1 MVTQHHWLNGHEFE
15 QTPGDTEGQGSL
27 EYCSPWGHS
36 QSHLGDWTT
45 TSLYPLMVWLS
56 SRLPRFNSWA
66 GKYLTSGLLTATLLR
81 SLGLLLLPVRD
92 CFPAAHGPIGIT
104 ARWADWPGRLCYISQ
119 GIVSIASTNI
129 GSPQFPLCFQREVN
143 FMTSKES
150 FKNRKFIQLVRS
162 LFWCARPSFVYV
174 SSLLIIHEENLTRIH
189 PQFV

>member
-1 MVTQHHWLNGHEFE
+1 MWHRPTINNQCFK
-15 QTPGDTEGQGSL
+15 P
-27 EYCSPWGHS
+27 
-36 QSHLGDWTT
+36 
-45 TSLYPLMVWLS
+45 
-56 SRLPRFNSWA
+56 
-66 GKYLTSGLLTATLLR
+66 
-81 SLGLLLLPVRD
+81 SLGLLGYLSCSVAHCHSLLWNPVASKKTI
-92 CFPAAHGPIGIT
+92 PHGAKVLFWNTLQWNVLAFDPLYVHSQMLLFIAVHRTWNIQEIQVH
-104 ARWADWPGRLCYISQ
+104 WPGRLCYIGQ
-119 GIVSIASTNI
+119 GIVNIASTNI